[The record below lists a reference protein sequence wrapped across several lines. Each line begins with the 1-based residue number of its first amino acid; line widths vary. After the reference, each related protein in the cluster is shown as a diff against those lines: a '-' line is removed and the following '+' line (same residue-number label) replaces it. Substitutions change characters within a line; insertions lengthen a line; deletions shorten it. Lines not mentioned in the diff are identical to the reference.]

1 METPPHAKWY
11 NVEVVQLLSYI
22 VQVAWEVIL
31 LDEVEAWFLTLA
43 KEDDDQVDAVT
54 AAIDMLAANG
64 PTLGRPIVDR
74 IKGST
79 QHNMKELRPSAT
91 SIRILFIFD
100 PTRSAVLLV
109 AGDKAGDWKGWYEDN
124 IPVAE
129 ERYDAWLAGDYDE
142 EVD

>member
-1 METPPHAKWY
+1 
-11 NVEVVQLLSYI
+11 VS
-22 VQVAWEVIL
+22 WEVIL
-31 LDEVEAWFLTLA
+31 LDEVEQWFLDLA
-43 KEDDDQVDAVT
+43 KEEANQVNAVT
-54 AAIDMLAANG
+54 AAIDMLAASG

-74 IKGST
+74 VKGSVR
-79 QHNMKELRPSAT
+79 HNMKELRPSAT

-100 PTRSAVLLV
+100 PERSAVLLV

-129 ERYDAWLAGDYDE
+129 KRYDAWLAGDYDE